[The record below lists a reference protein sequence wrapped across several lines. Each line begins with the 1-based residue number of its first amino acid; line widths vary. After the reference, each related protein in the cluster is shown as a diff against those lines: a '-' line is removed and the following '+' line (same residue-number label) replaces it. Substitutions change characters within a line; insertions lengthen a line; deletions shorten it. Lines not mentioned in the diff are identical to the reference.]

1 MIHPLFINLY
11 WNLVFLTGILPASR
25 IPHPASRIPHPA
37 SALLLLSALICP
49 YLHLSAL
56 IYSYLP
62 LSALICPYLLLSR
75 ISHLA
80 SAYICSY
87 LPLSA
92 LICTCLL
99 LSRISHPASALI
111 CSYLLLPLRPQPL
124 VRKPIECAI
133 ANTIGTVISAAPCT
147 QRLGR
152 LY

>member
-1 MIHPLFINLY
+1 MIHPLFISLY
-11 WNLVFLTGILPASR
+11 RYLFFLTGILPASR
-25 IPHPASRIPHPA
+25 IPHPASRISHPA

-56 IYSYLP
+56 IYSYLLLSALICPYLPLSALICPYLP

-75 ISHLA
+75 ISH
-80 SAYICSY
+80 
-87 LPLSA
+87 
-92 LICTCLL
+92 
-99 LSRISHPASALI
+99 PASALI
-111 CSYLLLPLRPQPL
+111 SPLPLRPQPL